1 MKFRVGREALG
12 EAVAWVARALTSRP
26 VVPVLSGM
34 LLEAEDDGL
43 TLSCF
48 DYEVSARMR
57 IEAEVGE
64 AGTALVPGRLL
75 AEITRS
81 LPAMDV
87 EVASDADMV
96 GLSCGSAEFTLVSLP
111 LEEYPALPEPPPPAG
126 TVDGGVLAV
135 AAAQVGPAVSRE
147 DTLPMLTGVSLEI
160 DGETLT
166 LAATDRYRLAVR
178 EVPWTPAASGLRAAA
193 MVPARTL
200 ADVARTMAPGV
211 PVTVAF
217 GTGQADGGAAL
228 AKGEGEAR
236 GAEEAARGRNPR
248 PADGMIS
255 FEGGS
260 RRLTARLIGG
270 EFIRY
275 RSRFPDEFGSRALV
289 PAVAFTE
296 AVRRVSLVADRA
308 TPVRLAF
315 NPGTVVIEA
324 QADGRARAVE
334 TVPGEFE
341 GDEREISFSPHYLL
355 DGLVAA
361 AASAAPARHAGGP
374 HDDED
379 EESAADPGQ
388 IRVEFTAATKPALI
402 TWAAD
407 GGSAPGESGGTP
419 AFRYLVVPLRVPARA

>member
-26 VVPVLSGM
+26 VVPVLSG
-34 LLEAEDDGL
+34 LLLQADGDGL

-57 IEAEVGE
+57 IEADVEE

-81 LPAMDV
+81 LPALDV

-111 LEEYPALPEPPPPAG
+111 LEEYPALPEQPAPAG

-135 AAAQVGPAVSRE
+135 AAAQVVPAASRD
-147 DTLPMLTGVSLEI
+147 DTLPMLTAVCLEI

-178 EVPWTPAASGLRAAA
+178 EVSWVPAVPGLRAAA

-217 GTGQADGGAAL
+217 GTGQASASPGAGAA
-228 AKGEGEAR
+228 R
-236 GAEEAARGRNPR
+236 SPR

-255 FEGGS
+255 FEGGN

-270 EFIRY
+270 EFIKY
-275 RSRFPDEFGSRALV
+275 RSRFPEEFGSRALL
-289 PAVAFTE
+289 PASAFTE

-308 TPVRLAF
+308 SPVRLAF

-324 QADGRARAVE
+324 QTDGRARAVE
-334 TVPGEFE
+334 TVPAEFE
-341 GDEREISFSPHYLL
+341 GDERVISFSPHYLL
-355 DGLVAA
+355 DGLGAA
-361 AASAAPARHAGGP
+361 AASAAPPRRAGASG
-374 HDDED
+374 DDQD
-379 EESAADPGQ
+379 ESPGDPGQ
-388 IRVEFTAATKPALI
+388 IRLEFTTAAKPALI

-407 GGSAPGESGGTP
+407 GGLAPGDSAGTP

>member
-34 LLEAEDDGL
+34 LLRAEEDGL

-96 GLSCGSAEFTLVSLP
+96 GLRCGSAEFTLVSLP

-135 AAAQVGPAVSRE
+135 AAAQVGPAVSRD
-147 DTLPMLTGVSLEI
+147 DTLPMLTAVSLET

-178 EVPWTPAASGLRAAA
+178 EVPWTPAAVQPSPPSRASA

-200 ADVARTMAPGV
+200 ADVARTMAPGA

-217 GTGQADGGAAL
+217 GTGQAGGGAAQE
-228 AKGEGEAR
+228 AEAGE
-236 GAEEAARGRNPR
+236 GRNPR

-255 FEGGS
+255 FEGGN

-275 RSRFPDEFGSRALV
+275 RSRFPDEFGSTALV
-289 PAVAFTE
+289 PGVAFTE

-308 TPVRLAF
+308 TPVRLTF
-315 NPGTVVIEA
+315 SPGTVVIEA
-324 QADGRARAVE
+324 QTDGRARAVE
-334 TVPGEFE
+334 TVPAEFE
-341 GDEREISFSPHYLL
+341 GDERVISFSPHYLL

-361 AASAAPARHAGGP
+361 AASAALARQAVGP
-374 HDDED
+374 DDD
-379 EESAADPGQ
+379 GEEPAADPGQ
-388 IRVEFTAATKPALI
+388 IRVEFTAAAKPALI

-407 GGSAPGESGGTP
+407 GGPAPGESGGTR